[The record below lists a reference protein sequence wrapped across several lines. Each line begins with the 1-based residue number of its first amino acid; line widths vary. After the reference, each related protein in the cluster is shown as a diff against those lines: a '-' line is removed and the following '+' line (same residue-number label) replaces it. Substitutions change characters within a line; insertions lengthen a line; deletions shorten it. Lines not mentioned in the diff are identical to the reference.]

1 MYTVFLGVKDLLQML
16 KTSKHCLV
24 SPDNLSFLVF
34 PQSLASVD
42 DNWWNWATA
51 CTLVWFICRGTWSNI
66 SYYYIIIII
75 MSVVKAW
82 SLHCSKR

>member
-42 DNWWNWATA
+42 DN
-51 CTLVWFICRGTWSNI
+51 
-66 SYYYIIIII
+66 
-75 MSVVKAW
+75 
-82 SLHCSKR
+82 